1 MKLSVITQR
10 LKKLKEL
17 YHYKFMKKLVLV
29 LFLGVSSIVFGQQND
44 KTLITIDGEEITVG
58 DFKRIYEKNLDAID
72 NEEAKDVEKNLDL
85 FINYKLKVKEAYQ
98 IKLDT
103 LPSYMKEIEGY
114 RNQLSAPY
122 MQDTVFINKLVKDAY
137 FRTKN
142 EVKAKHILI
151 RTPKDATP
159 KDTLEAYQKIMNIR
173 ARILKGEDF
182 EAVAEK
188 NSEDPSARG
197 DEKSGRKANKGN
209 LGYFSAFKMVY
220 PFEDAAY
227 NTKVGAV
234 SEPFKTRFGYH
245 ILKIDSLRAS
255 KGEVEVAHILIN
267 NETKNAKKLIDSL
280 YNQLEKDVQFKTLA
294 RKFSDDTGSK
304 SKGGK
309 LRQFGTGVMV
319 KPFEDVA
326 FSLQKEGEY
335 SKPFQ
340 TRFGWHILQLIQ
352 KHPVKSFD
360 EMKDEL
366 KSKVKSGDRAQLSE
380 KAVIDKLKKKYTISE
395 NENAKAIFENKN
407 IRNIRKDSLQ
417 DVLLTINDLKIKQEA
432 FVTYIKNRNN
442 APVYEL
448 FNEFK
453 DKEVLSYYKE
463 NLEKTEPEFAYTLQ
477 EYRDGLLLFEL
488 MQQKIWEKSSKDT
501 LGLKNHYDANVSK
514 FENKEFDKIKGEVMN
529 DYQNF
534 LEENWI
540 ADLRNKSAIEVNKR
554 ELKKLIKF
562 YKKE

>member
-1 MKLSVITQR
+1 MR
-10 LKKLKEL
+10 
-17 YHYKFMKKLVLV
+17 KLVLV
-29 LFLGVSSIVFGQQND
+29 LFLGVSSIIFGQRND
-44 KTLITIDGEEITVG
+44 KILITIDGEEISVG

-72 NEEAKDVEKNLDL
+72 NEEAKDVQKNLDL
-85 FINYKLKVKEAYQ
+85 FINYKLKVKEAYK

-103 LPSYMKEIEGY
+103 LSSYKKEIEGY

-182 EAVAEK
+182 EAVAEET
-188 NSEDPSARG
+188 SEDPSARD

-227 NTKVGAV
+227 STKVGEV

-267 NETKNAKKLIDSL
+267 NENKNAKKLIDSL

-294 RKFSDDTGSK
+294 RKFSEDSGSK

-340 TRFGWHILQLIQ
+340 TRFGWHIIQLIK
-352 KHPVKSFD
+352 KHPVQPFS
-360 EMKDEL
+360 ELQDEL

-395 NENAKAIFENKN
+395 NENAKAIFDQKN
-407 IRNIRKDSLQ
+407 IRNIGKDSLQ
-417 DVLLTINDLKIKQEA
+417 DVLLTINDFEIKQET
-432 FVTYIKNRNN
+432 FVAYIKNRNN
-442 APVYEL
+442 SPVYEL

-453 DKEVLSYYKE
+453 DKEILSYYKE
-463 NLEKTEPEFAYTLQ
+463 NLEKTEPEFANTLQ

-501 LGLKNHYDANVSK
+501 LGLKNHYNANLSK
-514 FENKEFDKIKGEVMN
+514 FQNKEFNKIKGEVMN
-529 DYQNF
+529 DYQNI
-534 LEENWI
+534 LEEKWI
-540 ADLRNKSAIEVNKR
+540 ADLRNKSAIEVNNR

>member
-1 MKLSVITQR
+1 MKLLVITKR
-10 LKKLKEL
+10 LKRLREL
-17 YHYKFMKKLVLV
+17 YRYKFMRKLVLV
-29 LFLGVSSIVFGQQND
+29 LFLGVSSIIFGQRND
-44 KTLITIDGEEITVG
+44 KILITIDGEEISVG

-72 NEEAKDVEKNLDL
+72 NEEAKDVQKNLDL
-85 FINYKLKVKEAYQ
+85 FINYKLKVKEAYK

-103 LPSYMKEIEGY
+103 LSSYKKEIEGY

-182 EAVAEK
+182 EAVAEET
-188 NSEDPSARG
+188 SEDPSAR
-197 DEKSGRKANKGN
+197 DDKKSGRKANKGN

-227 NTKVGAV
+227 NTKVGEV

-267 NETKNAKKLIDSL
+267 NQNKNAKKLIDSL

-294 RKFSDDTGSK
+294 RKFSEDSGSK

-335 SKPFQ
+335 SKPFK
-340 TRFGWHILQLIQ
+340 TPFGWHIIQLIK
-352 KHPVKSFD
+352 KHPVQPFS
-360 EMKDEL
+360 ELQDEL

-395 NENAKAIFENKN
+395 NESAKAIFEHKN
-407 IRNIRKDSLQ
+407 IRNIAQDSLQ
-417 DVLLTINDLKIKQEA
+417 AVLLTINELEIKQEA
-432 FVTYIKNRNN
+432 FVKYLKNRGNT
-442 APVYEL
+442 PVYEL

-453 DKEVLSYYKE
+453 DKEILSYYKE
-463 NLEKTEPEFAYTLQ
+463 NLEKTEPEFANTLQ

-501 LGLKNHYDANVSK
+501 LGLKNHYNANLSK
-514 FENKEFDKIKGEVMN
+514 FQNKEFNKIKGEVMN
-529 DYQNF
+529 DYQNI
-534 LEENWI
+534 LEEKWI
-540 ADLRNKSAIEVNKR
+540 ADLRNKSAIEVNNR

-562 YKKE
+562 YKKD